1 MRLAKYFS
9 IFFHQYGHISYWA
22 PARDLYALKACWRQS
37 NIQCNGKP
45 DGTPCKIKWRHNF
58 FHLALLGHQNIKTF
72 LLGHLTVSALHQN
85 QHKVQRSLF
94 VLQSFAIRTT
104 IWADPKRDHHKILI
118 PNNRVYLHK
127 HVIATSFKF
136 RIGKYSRIFL
146 WCLT

>member
-1 MRLAKYFS
+1 MFILVNINLELKSALRTKYSFC
-9 IFFHQYGHISYWA
+9 
-22 PARDLYALKACWRQS
+22 RTLLYLVRE
-37 NIQCNGKP
+37 GK
-45 DGTPCKIKWRHNF
+45 
-58 FHLALLGHQNIKTF
+58 GHQNIKTF

-146 WCLT
+146 WCSCQCWSSQGFL